1 MQRATFLF
9 PNAVQR
15 SPFALTEIF
24 LKVKSVRGCRQCHRI
39 PATTV
44 TQEEPQ
50 QPNRC
55 GSFRAMLRKFTTV
68 QEIREA
74 LVTSGYV
81 SLDQQ
86 AKALG
91 IHRSTAWTII
101 KSQHKLGRL
110 NHKTIKRI
118 LENSETPPTVRTI
131 VQQYLT
137 EKMTTNARPHRKL
150 SR

>member
-1 MQRATFLF
+1 M
-9 PNAVQR
+9 P
-15 SPFALTEIF
+15 
-24 LKVKSVRGCRQCHRI
+24 RI

-50 QPNRC
+50 RLGRC
-55 GSFRAMLRKFTTV
+55 SSFRATAEVSLRKFTTV
-68 QEIREA
+68 QEIRKA
-74 LVTSGYV
+74 LGTSGNV

-118 LENSETPPTVRTI
+118 LENSETPPAVRAI
-131 VQQYLT
+131 VQQYLA
-137 EKMTTNARPHRKL
+137 EKYDK
-150 SR
+150 